1 MSKQVPIFFTKK
13 GYQDIKE
20 EYNELE
26 KSKPDAIRELTK
38 AAELGD
44 RSENAAYRVGKQ
56 KVRRIESRMR
66 YLTTLMNRA
75 RVVEPTQSEYIQIGS
90 RVTLKTTSGMRTFE
104 IVGSQESDPSLEKL
118 SYLSPLGSALLKKK
132 KGDEVVLK
140 LPTIT
145 TLYQIESI
153 E

>member
-1 MSKQVPIFFTKK
+1 MSKQVPIFFTKS
-13 GYQDIKE
+13 GYADIVAE
-20 EYNELE
+20 FEELE
-26 KSKPDAIRELTK
+26 KSKPGAIAELTK

-66 YLTTLMNRA
+66 YLKTLMNRA
-75 RVVEPTQSEYIQIGS
+75 HVVEPTQKEYVQIGS
-90 RVTLKTTSGMRTFE
+90 RVTLKTTSGIRSFE
-104 IVGSQESDPSLEKL
+104 IVGSQESDPSQEKL

-132 KGDEVVLK
+132 KGDEVILK
-140 LPTIT
+140 LPTT
-145 TLYQIESI
+145 TALYQIESI